1 MKKMDKKDL
10 RFIIIFI
17 VVIACSCTYLYQSS
31 YAKYRKRVTAQVDL
45 SVANWAI
52 KINNEDVKNNKVLT
66 NKLVPEFE
74 ESEYTKA
81 NVLAPGSKGYCD
93 IVIDSTNVDVNFEI
107 TVQAKV
113 PATSAITDLIVTD
126 YIINPSDTNTT
137 KITYTELQEIHIPV
151 VHNTPQTVIRLYIE
165 WDDDPT
171 TQSMD
176 NEADTNAAVNTAS
189 EALIEI
195 NTRFTQVNS

>member
-1 MKKMDKKDL
+1 MKKINKKDL
-10 RFIIIFI
+10 RFIVIFI
-17 VVIACSCTYLYQSS
+17 VVLACSFTYLYQSS
-31 YAKYRKRVTAQVDL
+31 YAKYRKRVTADVDL
-45 SVANWAI
+45 TVAKWTI
-52 KINNEDVKNNKVLT
+52 KINNEDIKNNKVLT

-93 IVIDSTNVDVNFEI
+93 IVIDSSNVDVNFQI
-107 TVQAKV
+107 SLIAKV
-113 PATSAITDLIVTD
+113 PPESAIVDLRVTD

-137 KITYTELQEIHIPV
+137 KLEYSELEEIQIPV
-151 VHNTPQTVIRLYIE
+151 IHNTPKTTIRLFIK

-171 TQSMD
+171 TQKMD
-176 NEADTNAAVNTAS
+176 NEADTNAAVDTSS

-195 NTRFTQVNS
+195 NTNFTQVTN

>member
-93 IVIDSTNVDVNFEI
+93 IVIDSTKVDVNFEI
-107 TVQAKV
+107 TIQAKV
-113 PATSAITDLIVTD
+113 PATSTITDLIVTD
-126 YIINPSDTNTT
+126 YIINPRNTNTT
-137 KITYTELQEIHIPV
+137 KIAYTELQEIHIPV

-171 TQSMD
+171 TQTMN
-176 NEADTNAAVNTAS
+176 NEADTNAAVNIAS

>member
-74 ESEYTKA
+74 ESVYTKA

-93 IVIDSTNVDVNFEI
+93 IVIDSKNVDVNFEI
-107 TVQAKV
+107 NILATV
-113 PATSAITDLIVTD
+113 PSTSSIVDLRVTD
-126 YIINPSDTNTT
+126 YTINPSETNTT
-137 KITYTELQEIHIPV
+137 KTPYTEAQEIHIPV
-151 VHNTPQTVIRLYIE
+151 VHNTEQTVIRLYIK

-171 TQSMD
+171 TQTMD

-195 NTRFTQVNS
+195 NTKFTQVNS